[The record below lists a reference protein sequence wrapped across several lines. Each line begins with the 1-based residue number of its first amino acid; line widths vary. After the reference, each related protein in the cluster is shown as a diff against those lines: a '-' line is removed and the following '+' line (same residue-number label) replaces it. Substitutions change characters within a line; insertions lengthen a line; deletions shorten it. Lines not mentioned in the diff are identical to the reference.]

1 MCRVKQAA
9 VGGGTNLWK
18 AVKIAKNLNNE
29 NIPDNLT
36 LNDIPIAPG
45 TSAECFARHFSEKIK
60 STSSKCKIG
69 GGVYNG
75 KCKLVV
81 DCRNFMTKKQPFL
94 AGPKL

>member
-1 MCRVKQAA
+1 MGVQT
-9 VGGGTNLWK
+9 TNLWK

-69 GGVYNG
+69 GECTMANASS
-75 KCKLVV
+75 LLIAQFH
-81 DCRNFMTKKQPFL
+81 D
-94 AGPKL
+94 